1 MSEQRAETGFWSDS
15 RQLAA
20 LAVPIAL
27 TQLAQVALTTTDT
40 LMMGLIGTTALA
52 AGGLAIVLFNQ
63 VRTMGAGL
71 VTAIGN

>member
-1 MSEQRAETGFWSDS
+1 
-15 RQLAA
+15 
-20 LAVPIAL
+20 
-27 TQLAQVALTTTDT
+27 
-40 LMMGLIGTTALA
+40 MMGLLGTTALA